1 MPIKTLNITW
11 GLADMAF
18 TTKNPT
24 KVLQCLQP
32 GFATLGLDLGSRE
45 LSHFLR
51 SSQVRRD
58 TYRINSNLF
67 NMVQMGLEWSNL
79 GLSHSI
85 LQLVEHT
92 PSSRDC
98 QF

>member
-11 GLADMAF
+11 GLADMAC
-18 TTKNPT
+18 TAKNPT
-24 KVLQCLQP
+24 KVLQGPQP
-32 GFATLGLDLGSRE
+32 GFATLGFDLCSRE

-67 NMVQMGLEWSNL
+67 I
-79 GLSHSI
+79 LSRETGISGNFVGRI
-85 LQLVEHT
+85 KGAKCPFDLQFLT
-92 PSSRDC
+92 WDFS
-98 QF
+98 

>member
-11 GLADMAF
+11 GLADMAC
-18 TTKNPT
+18 TAKNPT
-24 KVLQCLQP
+24 KVLQGPQP
-32 GFATLGLDLGSRE
+32 GFATLGFDLCSRE

-58 TYRINSNLF
+58 TYRISSNFF
-67 NMVQMGLEWSNL
+67 NMVQTDLEWSNL
-79 GLSHSI
+79 GLSHSV

-98 QF
+98 WL